1 MSGLPNFDGY
11 IHVTINPNTALMVH
25 FKGLQAYVKLIIS
38 PASSLTNFAFF
49 WFKYPGLGPR
59 NLWISWRIAKYLS
72 GRRRMWCVHAYI
84 CIFSLLF
91 LFLLLFFPLL
101 LLIATFVPRWF
112 GKLIFYHLDPTLAWD
127 PSSTWLYLSKS
138 TFLQEPRVGR
148 TQPPITST
156 VLI

>member
-1 MSGLPNFDGY
+1 MPEHLY
-11 IHVTINPNTALMVH
+11 I
-25 FKGLQAYVKLIIS
+25 
-38 PASSLTNFAFF
+38 
-49 WFKYPGLGPR
+49 
-59 NLWISWRIAKYLS
+59 
-72 GRRRMWCVHAYI
+72 YI
-84 CIFSLLF
+84 CIFSLHF

-156 VLI
+156 VLIQYHRLILTFLFLHLYVLILLLLLFPLILKYLILGINSMSTYFLFISYIYIYIYISQQDICA